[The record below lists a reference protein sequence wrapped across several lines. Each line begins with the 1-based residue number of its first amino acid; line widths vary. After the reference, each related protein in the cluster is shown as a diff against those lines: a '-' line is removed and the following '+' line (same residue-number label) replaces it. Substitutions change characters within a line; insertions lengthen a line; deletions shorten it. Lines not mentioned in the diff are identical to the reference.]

1 MPQTS
6 TAWRSLPRSRSSN
19 RHAVNFR
26 ALRGVTVFFCFVMG
40 VPRVSGAKSHGVD
53 RSQAKSLAAG
63 ALYLEVQ
70 LSSHAK
76 PSAAKPGDT
85 IEGALAQDVYSG
97 GRKIFPAGSRVRL
110 TVSSLERRRRERSI
124 YWPWVIRVFVPA
136 HENFPTFDVAH
147 VSIPGGEEIP
157 LRVSLLSMSQT
168 RHVYPGESPPLATGT
183 IVPARKQAEK
193 PVRRRKTAG
202 RAITLTLQAQRP
214 ADVETAKGSMADG
227 PVVPPVKRAGV
238 VTLPAGTKARVIL
251 LRRLSA
257 SKSSPGESFRA
268 LLVQPIRL
276 DSRIVLPEGS
286 LFQGKVERRT
296 RPRWLSRPGSIR
308 LEFTRLITPIGGG
321 DHIVASL
328 AGADMD
334 RRAGARM
341 DSEGELRG
349 GRPGIAWMLF
359 NSGVGAVI
367 AKESDDSF
375 QLIAEAIASAATDA
389 STAGTARI
397 VAGVHFRHLY
407 GDAAWTRRGS
417 SEIHR
422 NGGRT

>member
-26 ALRGVTVFFCFVMG
+26 ALRGVTVFLCFVMG
-40 VPRVSGAKSHGVD
+40 VARVSGAKSHGID

-97 GRKIFPAGSRVRL
+97 DRKIFPAGSRVRL

-157 LRVSLLSMSQT
+157 LRVSLFSMSQT

-202 RAITLTLQAQRP
+202 
-214 ADVETAKGSMADG
+214 
-227 PVVPPVKRAGV
+227 
-238 VTLPAGTKARVIL
+238 
-251 LRRLSA
+251 
-257 SKSSPGESFRA
+257 
-268 LLVQPIRL
+268 
-276 DSRIVLPEGS
+276 
-286 LFQGKVERRT
+286 
-296 RPRWLSRPGSIR
+296 
-308 LEFTRLITPIGGG
+308 
-321 DHIVASL
+321 
-328 AGADMD
+328 
-334 RRAGARM
+334 
-341 DSEGELRG
+341 
-349 GRPGIAWMLF
+349 
-359 NSGVGAVI
+359 
-367 AKESDDSF
+367 
-375 QLIAEAIASAATDA
+375 
-389 STAGTARI
+389 
-397 VAGVHFRHLY
+397 
-407 GDAAWTRRGS
+407 
-417 SEIHR
+417 
-422 NGGRT
+422 